1 MKSAKSLGSSLVI
14 ASLLFVQGC
23 DLNSSSSQNTPASKE
38 PEVSLTILHINDHH
52 SHIAGDDTIALNID
66 GKATTI
72 KDVGNM
78 ARTKTAFDTLSS
90 GKNNVLKLHAGDATV
105 GTLYYTL
112 FKGEA
117 DAKLMNAICFDAM
130 AVGNHEF
137 DEGDARLKSFIDVLH
152 SDVSCKTP
160 VLSANIKPAIG
171 TALAPNKVDDYIKP
185 YTIKIM
191 DGVKVAVVGLTI
203 KGKTQNSSSPLSTT
217 VFEDELVAA
226 QRTID
231 ELKAQN
237 ISRIVVLSHIG
248 YPYDTELASK
258 LTDVDVIIGGDSHTL
273 MGDFTAY
280 GISSNVNSYPSM
292 YVNKN
297 GHPVCVAQAWEYNKA
312 VGELSVTFTETG
324 TVKEC
329 SGTPHVIVSDNITRK
344 DSSGATYTVS
354 GAELTTYVNSINA
367 SNGKLLLA
375 SANTTSKSILD
386 SYKAQVDVLKNE
398 QIGVSSELL
407 CHERVPGGG
416 LSKTPGCTD
425 ATKSRGSD
433 IANIVSQAFLAQ
445 SLTSEIAIQNGGG
458 VRIDVPAGSITVGTA
473 YTLLPFANTL
483 TELSMTGAEIKQVLE
498 EALDSATKV
507 GGSTGSYPYAA
518 GLRWNVDLT
527 QPFGS
532 RLSNL
537 EHKAKGTTTWVPLDE
552 TRIYKVVSNSFTA
565 QGQDG
570 YLTFKTVSDR
580 GDATNTYLDYAQSFV
595 DYVKKVETLSK
606 LPTSDYST
614 QVFINASGVQQ

>member
-1 MKSAKSLGSSLVI
+1 MSFVRFLSSAAVI
-14 ASLLFVQGC
+14 ASLLVIQGC
-23 DLNSSSSQNTPASKE
+23 DFNSSDSATATKSE

-52 SHIAGDDTIALNID
+52 SHIAGDDSIALTID
-66 GKATTI
+66 GKLTTV

-78 ARTKTAFDTLSS
+78 ARTKTAFDSLSA
-90 GKNNVLKLHAGDATV
+90 GKSNVLKLHAGDATV

-117 DAKLMNAICFDAM
+117 DAKLMNSICFDAM

-137 DEGDARLKSFIDVLH
+137 DESDTRLKSFIDALH
-152 SDVSCKTP
+152 SDVSCKTA

-185 YTIKIM
+185 YTIKTV

-203 KGKTQNSSSPLSTT
+203 KGKTQNSSSPLATT

-237 ISRIVVLSHIG
+237 ITRIVLLSHIG
-248 YPYDTELASK
+248 YPYDVELASK

-273 MGDFTAY
+273 MGDFSAY
-280 GISSNVNSYPSM
+280 NITSNVKDYPSLHK
-292 YVNKN
+292 NKN

-312 VGELSVTFTETG
+312 VGELAVTFTETG
-324 TVKEC
+324 SIKQC

-344 DSSGATYTVS
+344 DATNKDYTVKD
-354 GAELTTYVNSINA
+354 AELSTYLNSVSS
-367 SNGKLLLA
+367 SNGKLLFA
-375 SANTTSKSILD
+375 TANATAKSILD
-386 SYKAQVDVLKNE
+386 SYKSQVDVLKNE
-398 QIGVSSELL
+398 QIGVAAELL

-416 LSKTPGCTD
+416 LSKTPGCSA
-425 ATKSRGSD
+425 ATSSRGSD

-498 EALDSATKV
+498 EALDSATKT

-518 GLRWNVDLT
+518 GLRWNIDLT
-527 QPFGS
+527 QPVGS
-532 RLSNL
+532 RISNL
-537 EHKAKGTTTWVPLDE
+537 EHKAKGTTNWVPLD
-552 TRIYKVVSNSFTA
+552 TSRTYKVVSNSFTA

-595 DYVKKVETLSK
+595 DYVKKVGTLNK
-606 LPTSDYST
+606 LPTSEYST
-614 QVFINASGVQQ
+614 QVFINASGIQQ